1 MYIKRVHNFYFCAV
15 CKSILHRKLQVS
27 AMLKVSSGP
36 YILRSKHPIQKVYNT
51 DTKRQNKGNTWSPLK
66 IELICASSVTY
77 ILQDKIL
84 RVFGSNITWKSGSEG
99 IGQSLNKNC
108 FRVGLDV
115 PSDLYRGC
123 TAGNES
129 ILLFPPFLLQR
140 TAESS

>member
-1 MYIKRVHNFYFCAV
+1 MYIKRVHNFYSCAV

-27 AMLKVSSGP
+27 AMSKVSSGP
-36 YILRSKHPIQKVYNT
+36 YILRSKHPIQKVHNT
-51 DTKRQNKGNTWSPLK
+51 HTKRQNKGNTWSPLK
-66 IELICASSVTY
+66 LICAYSVTY
-77 ILQDKIL
+77 IVQDKIL

-115 PSDLYRGC
+115 LSNLYRGC
-123 TAGNES
+123 TAGNEC
-129 ILLFPPFLLQR
+129 ILLSPPSLLQR